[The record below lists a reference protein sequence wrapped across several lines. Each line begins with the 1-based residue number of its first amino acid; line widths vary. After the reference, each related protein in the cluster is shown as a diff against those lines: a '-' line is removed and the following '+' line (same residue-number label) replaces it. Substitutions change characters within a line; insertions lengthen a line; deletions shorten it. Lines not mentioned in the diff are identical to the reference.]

1 MQWQVMKTISLHDS
15 VEVLGE
21 KKFLQFVLR
30 SGDALLEVSLR
41 SLREIMQAAISKN
54 CISKIVFLYL
64 VLEL

>member
-30 SGDALLEVSLR
+30 SGYALLEVSLW